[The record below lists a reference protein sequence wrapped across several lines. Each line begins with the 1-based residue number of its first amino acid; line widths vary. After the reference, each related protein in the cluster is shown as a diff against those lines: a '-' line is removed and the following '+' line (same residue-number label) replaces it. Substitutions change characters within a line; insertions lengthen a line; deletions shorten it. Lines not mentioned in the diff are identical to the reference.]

1 MHHHSN
7 SGRKLSRQRDQ
18 RRALLKGMANSM
30 VLEEKIVTTKP
41 KAKEVAPYVER
52 LISKAKVGTLH
63 SRRQL
68 LRLVTTD
75 QAVRKLVDDLA
86 PRFASRN
93 GGYTRIKS
101 AGYRQGDDA
110 ELAQV
115 SFTEEAKQAK
125 EAENKTSER
134 VKPVAKKVAKKPV
147 AKKGKADAKS

>member
-7 SGRKLSRQRDQ
+7 SGRKLSRERDQ
-18 RRALLKGMANSM
+18 RRALLKGMANSL

-68 LRLVTTD
+68 LKLVTTD
-75 QAVRKLVDDLA
+75 QAVSKLVNDLA
-86 PRFASRN
+86 PRFANRN

-110 ELAQV
+110 EMALL

-125 EAENKTSER
+125 KLETKAPEQA
-134 VKPVAKKVAKKPV
+134 KPVAKKVAKKPV
-147 AKKGKADAKS
+147 AKKGNTNAKS